1 MYQQHRRW
9 LIAFCG
15 TLAASGTAAAQTDFW
30 SEAAKPYEGV
40 TIRGVSE
47 STPPSNYVKDVL
59 APQFEEATGIQ
70 VEFEVTAWDQMYDK
84 AIKDMEASTGIY
96 DFVYIEQDIIYS
108 YLARDFLVDVS
119 QELEKNPDLAAPDFN
134 MDAFTTFID
143 YFKNADG
150 DVFGVPMEAFVK
162 VYLYRKD
169 LFENSDIQAAFQEQH
184 GRALAPATNHDE
196 YREIAEFFTA
206 YGEEQDLELW
216 GTTVQASSGHP
227 ASFYEFVE
235 TIAPSFGIYN
245 WGVNMDGWGV
255 TEANGG
261 TLNSEKAKQA
271 LQFWL
276 DMLKFA
282 PPEAT
287 SSTWDEVAAS
297 FAAARAAQGWV
308 YGENAAWI
316 ATDESRSNV
325 VGKVGVALPPT
336 AEGVIEEAEAGE
348 GYIGYYDGGAFGIPH
363 SSKNKEAALLWLQ
376 YIGQPSVQA
385 DWAVAGARIV
395 QDATYD
401 DSKVQEL
408 DPKVDGYFTLMREQ
422 GKLFAGAPPFPFHG
436 QVREVMAPFIYDA
449 IVGSISA
456 SDALDRAAE
465 AAEAELQ
472 QLGYRK
478 G

>member
-1 MYQQHRRW
+1 MYQQHRAW
-9 LIAFCG
+9 LIAFCAS
-15 TLAASGTAAAQTDFW
+15 LAASGTAAAQTDFW
-30 SEAAKPYEGV
+30 SEAAKAYEGV

-108 YLARDFLVDVS
+108 YLARDFLVNIS
-119 QELEKNPDLAAPDFN
+119 QELEKNPDLAAPDFS

-169 LFENSDIQAAFQEQH
+169 LFENPEIQAAFEEQH
-184 GRALAPATNHDE
+184 GRDLAPATNHDE

-235 TIAPSFGIYN
+235 TIAPSFGIYD
-245 WGVNMDGWGV
+245 WGINMDGWGV

-297 FAAARAAQGWV
+297 FAAGRAAQGWV

-401 DSKVQEL
+401 DAKVQEL
-408 DPKVDGYFTLMREQ
+408 DPKVDGYFTLMQEQ

-436 QVREVMAPFIYDA
+436 QVREVMAPFIYNA
-449 IVGSISA
+449 IIGQISA
-456 SDALDRAAE
+456 SDALDQAAA
-465 AAEAELQ
+465 AAEAELE

-478 G
+478 S